1 MVAVAVA
8 VVVVVA
14 VVAVVAR
21 VVAGVVALAVIAVVV
36 VARSAIVID
45 QVYVVGGSG
54 VHGGSSPLVIQYPRG
69 VSTIWQG
76 RILLVG
82 VDASPYGPWRPTR
95 GEPMTAPDVSPRA
108 ADTHDGVARVAS
120 NGIEIAYESF
130 GDPADPTILLVMGL
144 GTQMLAWPDELCE
157 ALADAG
163 HHVVRFDNRDVGLST
178 HIDAPAPGLLDIL
191 RRRPAYTIG
200 DMADDAVGLLDAL
213 DVERAHVVGASMGGF
228 ISQTVALHH
237 PERVETLS
245 LIMTSTGS
253 MKVGRPTPHVMRMMA
268 SRAMG
273 QTREEAMDGAV
284 DTYRIIGSPD
294 HLDEDL
300 VRELAGL
307 SFDRSY
313 DPGGAQRQ
321 LAAIMAQPDRTRAL
335 GKLQV
340 PTLVVHGLADP
351 LVTVSGGLAIARAIP
366 NATFIGHS
374 GMGHDL
380 PRTMWPSLRDDI
392 VGLIGRNRRV
402 AT

>member
-1 MVAVAVA
+1 
-8 VVVVVA
+8 
-14 VVAVVAR
+14 
-21 VVAGVVALAVIAVVV
+21 
-36 VARSAIVID
+36 
-45 QVYVVGGSG
+45 
-54 VHGGSSPLVIQYPRG
+54 
-69 VSTIWQG
+69 
-76 RILLVG
+76 
-82 VDASPYGPWRPTR
+82 
-95 GEPMTAPDVSPRA
+95 MTAPDVSPRA

-163 HHVVRFDNRDVGLST
+163 HHVVRVDNRAVGRAT
-178 HIDAPAPGLLDIL
+178 PIDAPAPRLLDIL